1 MSMNF
6 HRIAAAATVACA
18 VLLAGCAGTPANF
31 APKGVTDVAQIDTT
45 KGRKISS
52 EASGF
57 QLLLLIPIKVNSRHV
72 DAYQGLVDQAG
83 DGVLADITVTESWKY
98 AFVGTI
104 YTTTMEATVYP
115 KVAATAK

>member
-1 MSMNF
+1 MNF
-6 HRIAAAATVACA
+6 HRMAAATAVAAAA
-18 VLLAGCAGTPANF
+18 LLAGCAGTPANF
-31 APKGVTDVAQIDTT
+31 APQSVTDVAQIDTT
-45 KGRKISS
+45 KGRKITS

-57 QLLLLIPIKVNSRHV
+57 QLLLLIPIKINGRHA
-72 DAYQGLVDQAG
+72 DAYKGLVDQAG

-115 KVAATAK
+115 RTGTVTK